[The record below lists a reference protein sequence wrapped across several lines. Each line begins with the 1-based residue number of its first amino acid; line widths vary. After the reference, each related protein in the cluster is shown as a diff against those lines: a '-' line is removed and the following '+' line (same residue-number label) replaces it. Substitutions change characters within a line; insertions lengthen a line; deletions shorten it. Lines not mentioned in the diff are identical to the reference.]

1 MPQVQ
6 AAAERADSPT
16 AAPAAS
22 GTLRAQHAQ
31 HMSRARSRDEL
42 HPDVAHRSQLERR
55 VRSREHM
62 HAEKEPAPPS
72 IPTVGQNHRNAS
84 ALQQHVGD
92 VVAQHAQHAP
102 HDGRGRRGHRHSL
115 SPTRGAVGDSGQ
127 LAADRKSRSFMLG
140 QVLGEDAELSDR
152 EEGDWIETQQHGD
165 SPLHRAASP
174 PTRVAGDNRANGA
187 RLGRRLVC

>member
-6 AAAERADSPT
+6 AVAERADSPT
-16 AAPAAS
+16 AASAAS

-42 HPDVAHRSQLERR
+42 HADVAHRSQLERR
-55 VRSREHM
+55 ARSREHM

-72 IPTVGQNHRNAS
+72 IPTAGQSHRKAS

-92 VVAQHAQHAP
+92 VVAQHAP
-102 HDGRGRRGHRHSL
+102 HDGRGRGRRGHRHSL

-152 EEGDWIETQQHGD
+152 EESDWIEAQPHGD

-187 RLGRRLVC
+187 RLGRRLLC